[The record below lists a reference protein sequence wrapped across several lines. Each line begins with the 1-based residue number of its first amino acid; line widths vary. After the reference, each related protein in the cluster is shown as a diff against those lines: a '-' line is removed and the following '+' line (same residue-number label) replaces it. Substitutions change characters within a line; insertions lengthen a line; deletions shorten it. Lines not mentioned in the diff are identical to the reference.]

1 MAIIKEKGTLA
12 VKCDV
17 QTGVSAAGNNWARQT
32 IVVDIEGYNGTY
44 RKLALQASGTQVSEI
59 SKLNVGG
66 KVEVSYQVTAREYQG
81 KWYNSV
87 DLFRVESLESAPV
100 STPQIPD
107 NTSTEPQTGD
117 LPF

>member
-44 RKLALQASGTQVSEI
+44 RKL
-59 SKLNVGG
+59 
-66 KVEVSYQVTAREYQG
+66 
-81 KWYNSV
+81 
-87 DLFRVESLESAPV
+87 
-100 STPQIPD
+100 
-107 NTSTEPQTGD
+107 
-117 LPF
+117 